1 MTEQQPPFFNQRA
14 NDSSTL
20 ARYSEYRPGEH
31 APYLDSN
38 GRLVTGKVLHVSNRI
53 DGQLY
58 LIESERGFPDVVLAS
73 EMMEK
78 RV

>member
-1 MTEQQPPFFNQRA
+1 MAEQKPPFFNQWA
-14 NDSSTL
+14 NDSSAL

-38 GRLVTGKVLHVSNRI
+38 GQLVTGKVLHVSNRV

-73 EMMEK
+73 EMTEK
-78 RV
+78 GL